1 MSAEFRRRVV
11 INGEAAGVGKL
22 NAARVVASA

>member
-11 INGEAAGVGKL
+11 NGEAAGVGKL
-22 NAARVVASA
+22 NAARVDASA